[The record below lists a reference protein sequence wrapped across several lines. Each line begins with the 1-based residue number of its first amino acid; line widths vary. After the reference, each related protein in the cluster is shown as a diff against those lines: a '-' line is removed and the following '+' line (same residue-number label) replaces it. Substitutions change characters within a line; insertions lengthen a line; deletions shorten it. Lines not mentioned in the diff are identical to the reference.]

1 MGNLYN
7 SWIIFLTGMLGVW
20 KAIPVGLALQCNALT
35 IILMTASGALV
46 SIFIIFL
53 MGRRIKQWILKR
65 LNKGKSTKRKDRL
78 AVLLDKY
85 GIIGMG
91 IFGTLILGPNMTM
104 AMGLVIVTKEKSLLL
119 WTAAGIIIWTVV
131 LTMIGTY
138 SVELF
143 ENLV

>member
-65 LNKGKSTKRKDRL
+65 LSKGKSTKRKDRL
-78 AVLLDKY
+78 MVLLDKY

-104 AMGLVIVTKEKSLLL
+104 AMGLVIVTKEKTLLL

>member
-7 SWIIFLTGMLGVW
+7 SWIVFLTGMLGVW

-53 MGRRIKQWILKR
+53 MGRRIKQYILKR
-65 LNKGKSTKRKDRL
+65 LNKGKSAKKKGRL
-78 AVLLDKY
+78 MVLLDKY

>member
-1 MGNLYN
+1 MCNLYN
-7 SWIIFLTGMLGVW
+7 SWIIFLTGLLGVW
-20 KAIPVGLALQCNALT
+20 KAIPVGLALQCNAFT

-46 SIFIIFL
+46 AIFIIYL

-65 LNKGKSTKRKDRL
+65 LNKGRNTKRKGRL
-78 AVLLDKY
+78 MVLLDKY

-91 IFGTLILGPNMTM
+91 IFGTLLLGPNMTM

-138 SVELF
+138 SIELF
-143 ENLV
+143 ENLI